1 MSWQRSPLFLGAC
14 LSSVLLLVLCVLLL
28 VWREKT
34 PGIPLPIVNTAA
46 VSDLA
51 TLFPANFG
59 RLDDL
64 VPFAGGIAPVAMEV
78 TPLEHGPEFRDAD
91 WVRAQSPDAYTL
103 QVLAAHEEEAVKR
116 FLASREDRARFV
128 YFINPQDGAIW
139 YVVTTGIFATRE
151 QAMGV
156 ADSQD
161 FGLTTK
167 PFPKRVGVYQE
178 AAVAAAANS
187 APAAAEPATA
197 PAVPAR
203 TPSAP

>member
-34 PGIPLPIVNTAA
+34 PGIPLPIVDTAA
-46 VSDLA
+46 VSDQA
-51 TLFPANFG
+51 ILFPANFG

-91 WVRAQSPDAYTL
+91 WVGTQNPDAYTL

-116 FLASREDRARFV
+116 FLAGREDRARFV
-128 YFINPQDGAIW
+128 YFINPQDGVIW

-161 FGLTTK
+161 FGLATR

-178 AAVAAAANS
+178 AVAAAANS
-187 APAAAEPATA
+187 AGAVAEPTTA